1 MLVRERLQHWCGH
14 VGLSCCG
21 NKFQLHLQ
29 TMKYLSVRNFK
40 DLFHVKKDVKR
51 TQTKEN
57 FTFIKLFE
65 DNLVTVLSA
74 DYRDVR

>member
-1 MLVRERLQHWCGH
+1 
-14 VGLSCCG
+14 
-21 NKFQLHLQ
+21 
-29 TMKYLSVRNFK
+29 MKYLSVRNFK